1 MLLKR
6 LLILSLLLI
15 LSSLIFAEP
24 LEFTPPV
31 FQEGDNE
38 EVTVTI
44 GNMRQALYYK
54 ETAVILKK
62 AYNKQDLL
70 LTATIKDLATIEA
83 RKEREKKKKIF
94 YRAFALL
101 TTGLF
106 TYEVL
111 R

>member
-15 LSSLIFAEP
+15 FSSLLFAQP
-24 LEFTPPV
+24 FEFTPPGA
-31 FQEGDNE
+31 QEGDNE
-38 EVTVTI
+38 EVTITI

-70 LTATIKDLATIEA
+70 LTATIKDLAITEA
-83 RKEREKKKKIF
+83 KKEKEKKKKIF
-94 YRAFALL
+94 YRTFALL

-106 TYEVL
+106 IYEVL